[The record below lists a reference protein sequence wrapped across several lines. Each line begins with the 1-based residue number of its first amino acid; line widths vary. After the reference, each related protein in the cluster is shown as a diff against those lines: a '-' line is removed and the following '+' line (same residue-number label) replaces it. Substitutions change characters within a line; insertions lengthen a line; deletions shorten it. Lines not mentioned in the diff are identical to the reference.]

1 MADGTGRWTRPE
13 GRVRIPIPQRGGPC
27 GIVWSVEE
35 GERAA
40 PAPETAQDAHID
52 VPAGGPDGGP
62 DGGPAGDEAAAAAP
76 PPDVWAS
83 TAPWAMQLAVLDRR
97 PDRPTHLAVCEAA
110 AAAVVTLLADPRART
125 GEWAPQVRHW
135 ASGPI
140 RKVVRRGRG
149 VKWAA
154 TDDLLARAGV
164 EVSRRGATVRAF
176 VPAPVDTIGRE
187 LSTLQVGGTQ
197 MPEVGEPAEPVP
209 GGLTIA
215 LTPDADLSTGKA
227 AAQSGHAAHV
237 AWQAMPAD
245 ARDRWAATGWA
256 VSVVLPGAADWR
268 RIAATWP
275 VSIRDGGFTEVRPG
289 TMTAVAGW

>member
-1 MADGTGRWTRPE
+1 M
-13 GRVRIPIPQRGGPC
+13 
-27 GIVWSVEE
+27 WSVGE
-35 GERAA
+35 GEHVA
-40 PAPETAQDAHID
+40 PVPESAQDVHID
-52 VPAGGPDGGP
+52 VSPGA
-62 DGGPAGDEAAAAAP
+62 ETAAASAP
-76 PPDVWAS
+76 PPGVWDS

-197 MPEVGEPAEPVP
+197 MPELGEPAEAVP

-215 LTPDADLSTGKA
+215 LTPHAELSTGKA
-227 AAQSGHAAHV
+227 SAQSGHAAHI
-237 AWQAMPAD
+237 AWQTMPAP
-245 ARDRWAATGWA
+245 ARDAWAATGWA
-256 VSVVLPGAADWR
+256 VSVVLPDAAGWSR
-268 RIAATWP
+268 LAATWP

-289 TMTAVAGW
+289 TMTAVARW